1 MFDICYYILIFNKVF
16 LNFKFIPTITIISKL
31 KLLSKFRLNNS
42 CIMPDY
48 LSSNFVNK
56 IYLYK

>member
-1 MFDICYYILIFNKVF
+1 MFDICYYLLIFNKVF
-16 LNFKFIPTITIISKL
+16 LNFKFIPTIISKF

-42 CIMPDY
+42 SIMPDY
-48 LSSNFVNK
+48 LSGNFVNK